1 MWKKTFGILL
11 IFLLAAFS
19 QAQQEEPSINLSLED
34 CIVKAMKNNLGVK
47 IQVLTPENRIHA
59 LGVAKEKFL
68 PSLSLSYFLTDQQTA
83 SYSFL
88 EAAELLLTRQN
99 QYSADITQ
107 QIPFGGNFTLSMNN
121 NKYNTNRTGTTI
133 NPSYRAQ
140 LRFDF
145 TQPLLRDFGY
155 NISRREIIV
164 AQNNLNISEKDLQRA
179 LQDTVYSVEE
189 AYWGLVASIENLKVR
204 QQSLKLAQDFLER
217 QKRAVEVGTE
227 APIEILSARSEV
239 ATREADIISAQA
251 DVKNSEDSLKVILNL
266 MAEDP
271 KAEFYSII
279 PQEMPEFKEKEISLD
294 EAFATALQNR
304 PDLEASR
311 IGIKNSEINLSYAK
325 NQQLPA
331 LNLSASYWSPGVS
344 GTQIL
349 YERTPE
355 FPLGIKVGEIP
366 GGVSDAFKDVFG
378 FKYRNW
384 SVRMTLDIPLNS
396 FISRASL
403 AQARVNLQQTILQMQ
418 QQEQN
423 IYLEIKQAVRAV
435 QTNYQQVQAYKVARE
450 LREQQLA
457 AEEEK
462 LKVGLTTPYFV
473 LQYQRDLAT
482 AMTTELQAIINYNL
496 SLANLSRAMGTSLQ
510 EKNISMVDVYNRQP

>member
-1 MWKKTFGILL
+1 MWKKAFGILL
-11 IFLLAAFS
+11 ILATAAFS
-19 QAQQEEPSINLSLED
+19 QAQQQEPTLNLSLED

-47 IQVLTPENRIHA
+47 IEVLTPENRIHA
-59 LGVAKEKFL
+59 LGAAKEKFL
-68 PSLSLSYFLTDQQTA
+68 PSFSLSLYASDSEQA

-88 EAAELLLTRQN
+88 EAAELLSTKQN
-99 QYSADITQ
+99 QYALDISQ
-107 QIPFGGNFTLSMNN
+107 EIPYGGNLNLTLDTSR
-121 NKYNTNRTGTTI
+121 YDTTRTGTTI
-133 NPSYRAQ
+133 NPSYRAT
-140 LRFDF
+140 LRLDF
-145 TQPLLRDFGY
+145 TQPLLRNFGY
-155 NISRREIIV
+155 KISRREIIV
-164 AQNNLNISEKDLQRA
+164 AQNNLDISEKDLQRS
-179 LQDTVYSVEE
+179 LQDTIYSVEE

-217 QKRAVEVGTE
+217 QRRAVEVGTE

-239 ATREADIISAQA
+239 ATREADILAAQA
-251 DVKNSEDSLKVILNL
+251 DVKNSEDRLKVILNL

-271 KAEFYSII
+271 KSEFYSIV

-294 EAFATALQNR
+294 EAFASALQNR
-304 PDLEASR
+304 PDLEATR
-311 IGIKNSEINLSYAK
+311 IGIKNSEISLDFAK

-355 FPLGIKVGEIP
+355 FPLGVKVGEVP
-366 GGVSDAFKDVFG
+366 GGVGDSFKDVFG
-378 FKYRNW
+378 FRYKNW
-384 SVRMTLDIPLNS
+384 SVRLTLDIPLNS
-396 FISRASL
+396 FISRANL
-403 AQARVNLQQTILQMQ
+403 AQARVDLQQAQLRLQ

-435 QTNYQQVQAYKVARE
+435 ETNYQRVEAYKVARE
-450 LREQQLA
+450 LRQQQLA

-482 AMTTELQAIINYNL
+482 AQTTELQAVIDYNL

-510 EKNISMVDVYNRQP
+510 EKNISMVDVYNRKP

>member
-1 MWKKTFGILL
+1 MWKKTFGALL
-11 IFLLAAFS
+11 IFSLAMFS
-19 QAQQEEPSINLSLED
+19 QAQQQEPTLNLSLED

-47 IQVLTPENRIHA
+47 IDVLTPENRIHA

-68 PSLSLSYFLTDQQTA
+68 PSFALSFYTSDSEQA

-88 EAAELLLTRQN
+88 EAAETLTTQQN
-99 QYSADITQ
+99 QYALDITQ
-107 QIPFGGNFTLSMNN
+107 EIPYGGNFSLSLDTS
-121 NKYNTNRTGTTI
+121 KYDTNRTGTTI
-133 NPSYRAQ
+133 NPSYRAT

-145 TQPLLRDFGY
+145 TQPLLRNFGY
-155 NISRREIIV
+155 KISQREIIV
-164 AQNNLNISEKDLQRA
+164 AQNNLEMSEKDLQRS

-189 AYWGLVASIENLKVR
+189 AYWGLVSSIENLKVR

-239 ATREADIISAQA
+239 ATREADILAAQA
-251 DVKNSEDSLKVILNL
+251 DVKNSEDRLKVILNL

-271 KAEFYSII
+271 KAEFYSIL
-279 PQEMPEFKEKEISLD
+279 PQEMPEFERKEISLD
-294 EAFATALQNR
+294 EAFSTALQNR
-304 PDLEASR
+304 PELESSR
-311 IGIKNSEINLSYAK
+311 IGIRNSEINLDFAK
-325 NQQLPA
+325 NQQLPS
-331 LNLSASYWSPGVS
+331 LNFNASYWSPGVS
-344 GTQIL
+344 GTQLI
-349 YERTPE
+349 YDPE
-355 FPLGIKVGEIP
+355 NPWQGPIGEIP
-366 GGVSDAFKDVFG
+366 GGREDAFKDVFG
-378 FKYRNW
+378 FKYTNW
-384 SVRMTLDIPLNS
+384 SIRFTLDIPLNT
-396 FISRASL
+396 FISRANL
-403 AQARVNLQQTILQMQ
+403 AQARVDMQQAMLRLQ

-435 QTNYQQVQAYKVARE
+435 ETNYQRVEAYKVARE
-450 LREQQLA
+450 LRQQQLA

-482 AMTTELQAIINYNL
+482 AQTTELQAIIDYNL